1 MTMRVHKQRGAVL
14 VLTLWLVLIA
24 GVMLLGLN
32 RAARVSAA
40 ASAGVLDAVHAR
52 WAARAGVETALA
64 VLADDFSTSD
74 GRSDVWWDDSGA
86 FEDVDLGSGYTFRV
100 TAPPDPDNS
109 DAVDRTRR
117 FGLDD
122 AASRVNINGANGRWL
137 RGLPAGGVG
146 AADLSLDASVA
157 DAILDWRDTN
167 EGARP
172 GGAER
177 GFYGGLD
184 FPYEIRNGPLRTPGE
199 LLLVKGVDPALF
211 YGEDAD
217 QDGVLSRPENDG
229 DQSMPPDDGDGRLE
243 RGLAAVTTVDSYH
256 ANVDAVGAPR
266 THLGEVGAATLQTLF
281 GFSSGLAEEVREEAD
296 GEDNLFDLVGTRDRS
311 NGEVGDEEIT
321 ELTLDW
327 LARNWERVTLSDE
340 EREAGRLN
348 LNTASRAALESV
360 PGIRD
365 DQVQAI
371 LGRRASGGDFQSV
384 GELLTE
390 GLASRRDFQRTAE
403 YFTVT
408 SNVFMIHS
416 TGRTPR
422 GTSVT
427 LRAVVDRAGTTPL
440 VLRWEVER

>member
-1 MTMRVHKQRGAVL
+1 MTVRNRGQRGAVL
-14 VLTLWLVLIA
+14 VLALWLVLIA

-40 ASAGVLDAVHAR
+40 ASAGVLDTVHAR

-74 GRSDVWWDDSGA
+74 GRSDVWWDDPGA
-86 FEDVDLGSGYTFRV
+86 FEDVDLGNGYTFRV
-100 TAPPDPDNS
+100 TAPPDPDNP
-109 DAVDRTRR
+109 DAVDQTRR

-122 AASRVNINGANGRWL
+122 AASRVNLNAANGRWL

-146 AADLSLDASVA
+146 GADLRLDASVA
-157 DAILDWRDTN
+157 DAILDWRDGN
-167 EGARP
+167 EAARA

-177 GFYGGLD
+177 GYYGGLD

-199 LLLVKGVDPALF
+199 LLLIKGVDPVLF

-217 QDGVLSRPENDG
+217 QDGLLSRPENDG
-229 DQSMPPDDGDGRLE
+229 DQTTPPDDSDGRLE

-266 THLGEVGAATLQTLF
+266 THLGEAGAATLQAVF
-281 GFSSGLAEEVREEAD
+281 GFSNGLAQAVGDEAD
-296 GEDNLFDLVGTRDRS
+296 GEDDLFDLVGTRDRS
-311 NGEVGDEEIT
+311 NDEVGDEEIT
-321 ELTLDW
+321 ELTIEW
-327 LARNWERVTLSDE
+327 LAQNWERVTLSDE

-360 PGIRD
+360 PRIRD

-371 LGRRASGGDFQSV
+371 VDRRATGGDFLSV
-384 GELLTE
+384 GELLTG
-390 GLASRRDFQRTAE
+390 GLVSRRDFERTAE

-427 LRAVVDRAGTTPL
+427 LRVVADRADTVPA
-440 VLRWEVER
+440 VLRWEVAR